1 MSLFVSHRLTQVRV
15 RPLLLRLIDSI
26 YQMLEVLL
34 GGVET
39 ERSLK
44 KLVMESLPLGTE
56 FILF

>member
-1 MSLFVSHRLTQVRV
+1 MAVLSLMSLFVSHRLSQVRV
-15 RPLLLRLIDSI
+15 RSFLLRLIDFV

-44 KLVMESLPLGTE
+44 
-56 FILF
+56 